1 MRKRSAYKPKHK
13 SAPMLICRGLVND
26 ELEIRERMAI
36 QSFADGFATIDSF
49 DTLADMH
56 GVLLLAS
63 STKTDSLPLFNYCQ
77 KVVSPVIQGIKDRY
91 DRTNKFGCT
100 GDELKVLRGFVGKYK
115 AFWMGTSLS
124 LYESSVKAL
133 QNEYR
138 RMMLEEDRKAA

>member
-1 MRKRSAYKPKHK
+1 MRKRSTYRKRHK

-36 QSFADGFATIDSF
+36 QAFSEGFATDDSF

-63 STKTDSLPLFNYCQ
+63 STRPETLPLFNYCQ
-77 KVVSPVIQGIKDRY
+77 KVVAPVIGNIKSRY
-91 DRTNKFGCT
+91 LKTEKFGCT
-100 GDELKVLRGFVGKYK
+100 GDELKVLRGFVSKYR
-115 AFWMGTSLS
+115 AFWLGTSLS

-133 QNEYR
+133 QNEYH
-138 RMMLEEDRKAA
+138 RMMKEEDRKAA